1 MALSFTAPAVSSKI
15 VLALLQI
22 LFIDFMMMQARK
34 QSQPIKSW
42 INLIKIFNK
51 TYPALL
57 TFKFLHYNQG
67 FKKNRIIFIKISLD
81 L

>member
-42 INLIKIFNK
+42 INLIKIFHEFK
-51 TYPALL
+51 PPALL
-57 TFKFLHYNQG
+57 TFKFLHNNQYL
-67 FKKNRIIFIKISLD
+67 KKIEYFLKNFT
-81 L
+81 